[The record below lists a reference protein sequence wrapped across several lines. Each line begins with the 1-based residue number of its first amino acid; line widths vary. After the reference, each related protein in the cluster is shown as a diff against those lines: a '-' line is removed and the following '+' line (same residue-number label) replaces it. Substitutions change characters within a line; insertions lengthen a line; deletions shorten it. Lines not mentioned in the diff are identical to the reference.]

1 VLAASTSSG
10 EMIEMEFVTLH
21 DKCDTFLHDICDV
34 RDICTSCI
42 CMVSAEQK
50 WLDFGYFFDLSGTS
64 SRRLV
69 LAASTS
75 SGEMIEMEFMP
86 RTRSI
91 SVWMLRA
98 FWML

>member
-1 VLAASTSSG
+1 MEMSISS
-10 EMIEMEFVTLH
+10 EKRLIRLKTLDRDVPPVTLH

-75 SGEMIEMEFMP
+75 S
-86 RTRSI
+86 
-91 SVWMLRA
+91 
-98 FWML
+98 